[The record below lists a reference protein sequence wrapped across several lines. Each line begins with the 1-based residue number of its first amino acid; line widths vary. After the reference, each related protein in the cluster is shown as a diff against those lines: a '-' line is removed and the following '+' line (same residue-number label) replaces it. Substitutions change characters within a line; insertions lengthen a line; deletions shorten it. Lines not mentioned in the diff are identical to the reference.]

1 VLQFLALTATVSQ
14 VNDACTSPDERDG
27 IQPKSKPIDD
37 AGHADTAARG
47 DYWTAS
53 AKTTNRSSSPH

>member
-1 VLQFLALTATVSQ
+1 VLQFLVPTATVSQ

-47 DYWTAS
+47 DY
-53 AKTTNRSSSPH
+53 